1 MRNKRLNNKKCAPH
15 RMHHHAPN
23 RRETYICKCNNYF
36 KESKK
41 SYSLFDVL
49 DFRIILSTFGN

>member
-23 RRETYICKCNNYF
+23 RREACIANVITIL
-36 KESKK
+36 KK
-41 SYSLFDVL
+41 AKNLIHFLMYLIFE
-49 DFRIILSTFGN
+49 

>member
-23 RRETYICKCNNYF
+23 RRETCIANIRLF
-36 KESKK
+36 LGIKK
-41 SYSLFDVL
+41 LNFHVYK
-49 DFRIILSTFGN
+49 

>member
-23 RRETYICKCNNYF
+23 RRETCICKCNNYF
-36 KESKK
+36 IEYKK
-41 SYSLFDVL
+41 SDLHFHM
-49 DFRIILSTFGN
+49 